1 MRFKPNNQAVTRCRT
16 CGATIPIAL
25 VDQACPRI
33 GRAAES
39 LRALT
44 RAVDESAGAFDR
56 MGLVVMQLA
65 APSLQVNIFAPR
77 CSVCGDR
84 HSTDKCPAVATM
96 ATLGGGRGAEPMDR
110 RKR

>member
-1 MRFKPNNQAVTRCRT
+1 MRFKPNNQAVTSCRT

-39 LRALT
+39 LRAL
-44 RAVDESAGAFDR
+44 GAFDR